1 MTKKIELFVCF
12 GLGLFILAGCGKV
25 NLPGQAP
32 ARTPIPTQTLFSPSE
47 IPVREEV
54 IVTITPASPTETE
67 LPPTPTPTLIPTL
80 PPAGDFVDRGQRL
93 GLGWEI
99 GLGDL
104 DDDSDLDAVFFDY
117 NHNNTVWLNDGQ
129 GHFTATG
136 QQPGYS
142 FRGALGDLD
151 GDGDL
156 DIFNV
161 DVPHR
166 GSVWLNDGSGQ
177 FGDSGQELTTR
188 GCFKAT
194 LGDLDGDG
202 DLDAYVACA
211 EADSVWKNDGAGFF
225 TSTGQRLGSAP
236 TVAAALIDLDSDGD
250 LDVFTGGWDEPQ
262 KLWLNNGKAEF
273 VDSGQRIAL
282 PTTHIHAVA
291 LGDLDDD
298 GDLDAFLGLAGPAG
312 CQVMRNDGAGVFSNW
327 GPMLESQLT
336 HSVALGDLDGD
347 GDLDAVTAHGQSDM
361 GNGSGGRI
369 WINDGTGR
377 FQPQAATLGEA
388 FSGAATLGDL
398 DGNGNLDIV
407 LSHGDQPV
415 PAEVW
420 LNQQAAVPT
429 AP

>member
-12 GLGLFILAGCGKV
+12 GLGLFILVGCGKA
-25 NLPGQAP
+25 NLPEP
-32 ARTPIPTQTLFSPSE
+32 ATTRTPIPTQTLYSPTE
-47 IPVREEV
+47 IRVSEEV
-54 IVTITPASPTETE
+54 IVTITPASPTETA
-67 LPPTPTPTLIPTL
+67 LPPTTTPTLIPTL
-80 PPAGDFVDRGQRL
+80 PPVGDFVDSGQRL

-104 DDDSDLDAVFFDY
+104 DGDGDLDAVFFDY
-117 NHNNTVWLNDGQ
+117 NQNNTVWLNNGEAR
-129 GHFTATG
+129 FMATS

-156 DIFNV
+156 DILNI
-161 DVPHR
+161 DIPHH
-166 GSVWLNDGSGQ
+166 GSVWLNDRRGQ
-177 FGDSGQELTTR
+177 FVDSGQELATR
-188 GCFKAT
+188 GCFTAT

-202 DLDAYVACA
+202 DLDAYVACT
-211 EADSVWKNDGAGFF
+211 EADSVWKNDGTGFF
-225 TSTGQRLGSAP
+225 TNTGQRLGSAP
-236 TVAAALIDLDSDGD
+236 TVAAALIDLDGDGD

-291 LGDLDDD
+291 LGDLDND

-312 CQVMRNDGAGVFSNW
+312 CQVMRNDGAGVFGNW

-347 GDLDAVTAHGQSDM
+347 GDLDAVTAHGLSDV
-361 GNGSGGRI
+361 GDGSGGRI
-369 WINDGTGR
+369 WINDGTGH
-377 FQPQAATLGEA
+377 FQPRAAMLGEA
-388 FSGAATLGDL
+388 FSGAITLGDL
-398 DGNGNLDIV
+398 DGNGSLDIV

-415 PAEVW
+415 RAEVW